1 MHGVHKGSGSKRAVT
16 RQLDGRGR
24 RVLIADTDPAVS
36 IDLAKALRQVKFT
49 VDCAEDRAT
58 RLKMLA
64 SEDAYDVIILDLLL
78 TGYEFFDHVKK
89 RYPERQPHI
98 ILITSA
104 PRRNIARIPPHTVC
118 VAMLKPFE
126 RDRCI
131 GILAKCINEAPG
143 THQARHIEVIEQEKV
158 APQGA
163 LGSSFSWSIPI

>member
-1 MHGVHKGSGSKRAVT
+1 MTAFTGHLFRHNVAMHGVHKRSGSKTAAT

-104 PRRNIARIPPHTVC
+104 PRRNIARIRRTPTRRPLFAVG
-118 VAMLKPFE
+118 
-126 RDRCI
+126 RR
-131 GILAKCINEAPG
+131 G
-143 THQARHIEVIEQEKV
+143 R
-158 APQGA
+158 
-163 LGSSFSWSIPI
+163 